1 MPFAKQIKYTSDN
14 NYIERYS
21 ILSTTLVGTEEQ
33 VYDISDTAEFIGAF
47 TTGTTHRVL
56 VKVHYTLPDNGSIKL
71 EFHKEDDLALLP
83 ADPAVYKTYWI
94 GYGRGSFT
102 ITCEEGIDSNGDVKI
117 SITNGGSAMIT
128 FQKVAGYKSISNFY
142 KKVSGRIS

>member
-21 ILSTTLVGTEEQ
+21 ILSTTLAGTEEQ

-71 EFHKEDDLALLP
+71 EFHETDNLP
-83 ADPAVYKTYWI
+83 LGPVAYKTY
-94 GYGRGSFT
+94 RV
-102 ITCEEGIDSNGDVKI
+102 E
-117 SITNGGSAMIT
+117 
-128 FQKVAGYKSISNFY
+128 
-142 KKVSGRIS
+142 